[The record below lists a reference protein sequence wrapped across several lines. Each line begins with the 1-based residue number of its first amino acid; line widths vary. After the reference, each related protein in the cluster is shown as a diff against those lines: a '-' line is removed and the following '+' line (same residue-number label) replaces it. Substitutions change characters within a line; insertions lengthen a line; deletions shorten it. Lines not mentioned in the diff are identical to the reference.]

1 MLGRTIM
8 ERRRPCG
15 AKLVE
20 RLEGSTNAK
29 TRLRLIL
36 ETLAGERT
44 VSAAGQALGV
54 SRRRFHDL
62 RVQFLRVALDVLEPR
77 PAGRPSRHQGEEVQ
91 LAKLEAEIQRL
102 NIDLRAAQ
110 VREEIALAMP
120 HLLRRAKVGKKAKS
134 KGRRSRSSPV
144 EKPAT

>member
-1 MLGRTIM
+1 M
-8 ERRRPCG
+8 ERRRRPCR

-20 RLEGSTNAK
+20 RLEGSTKAK

-62 RVQFLRVALDVLEPR
+62 RAEFLRVALDLLEPR
-77 PAGRPSRHQGEEVQ
+77 PAGRPGRQQGEEEH
-91 LAKLEAEIQRL
+91 LAELKAEIQRL
-102 NIDLRAAQ
+102 TIDLHAAQ

-120 HLLRRAKVGKKAKS
+120 HLLRRTKAGKKARA
-134 KGRRSRSSPV
+134 KGRRARSSHV
-144 EKPAT
+144 EKPAM